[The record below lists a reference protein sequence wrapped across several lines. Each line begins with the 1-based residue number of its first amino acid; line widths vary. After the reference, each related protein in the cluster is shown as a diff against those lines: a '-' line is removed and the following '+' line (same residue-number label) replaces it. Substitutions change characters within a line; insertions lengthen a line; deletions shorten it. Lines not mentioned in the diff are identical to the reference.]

1 MKYDF
6 DKIYERKNSEKWME
20 LERKFGSSDLIS
32 FWEADMDFQSAQP
45 VIDALVE
52 RAKEGSTAIRPNLP
66 PIKKQ
71 SAAGI
76 HRATDLTYPMDGFC
90 TRLW

>member
-52 RAKEGSTAIRPNLP
+52 RAKEGIY
-66 PIKKQ
+66 
-71 SAAGI
+71 G
-76 HRATDLTYPMDGFC
+76 YPSISH
-90 TRLW
+90 L

>member
-52 RAKEGSTAIRPNLP
+52 RS
-66 PIKKQ
+66 
-71 SAAGI
+71 
-76 HRATDLTYPMDGFC
+76 
-90 TRLW
+90 